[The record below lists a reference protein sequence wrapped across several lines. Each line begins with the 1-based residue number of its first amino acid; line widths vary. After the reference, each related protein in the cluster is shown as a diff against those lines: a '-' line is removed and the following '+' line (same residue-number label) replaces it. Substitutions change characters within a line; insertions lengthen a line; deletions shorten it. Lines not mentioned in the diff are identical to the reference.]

1 MEKGKIMKVVKNN
14 KGLNLSGNVPTQD
27 SAIMFM
33 LKVGAIKK
41 VAKKNNLIAW
51 SCPVRTDC
59 CLTDSYLLC
68 LLDEEKMNDLN
79 VKKFT

>member
-41 VAKKNNLIAW
+41 VAKKNNLIA
-51 SCPVRTDC
+51 
-59 CLTDSYLLC
+59 
-68 LLDEEKMNDLN
+68 
-79 VKKFT
+79 